1 MFCDRRKEKGRG
13 ENLPGQFNYMFDP
26 RGCLAHE
33 IYRAL
38 LPRTHIFFL
47 FLSLCSTLSLA
58 EILMLPFYLGSVGLF
73 ILVGTRESARNG
85 GLHLTIYNILSSLI
99 TGGPNESR
107 SCIESSLLWNHCT
120 LLYWHAILSGVP
132 PCRYLGT
139 KAFRRNF

>member
-1 MFCDRRKEKGRG
+1 M
-13 ENLPGQFNYMFDP
+13 PGQFNY
-26 RGCLAHE
+26 
-33 IYRAL
+33 I
-38 LPRTHIFFL
+38 LPRDVSRTSSTEIDRHTHIFFL

-73 ILVGTRESARNG
+73 ILVGTRESGRNG

-99 TGGPNESR
+99 TGGLNESR
-107 SCIESSLLWNHCT
+107 SRIESSLLWNHCT

>member
-1 MFCDRRKEKGRG
+1 M
-13 ENLPGQFNYMFDP
+13 PGQFNY
-26 RGCLAHE
+26 
-33 IYRAL
+33 IYGTPGTSRAQVL
-38 LPRTHIFFL
+38 QRLIATPTSSSSFFL
-47 FLSLCSTLSLA
+47 YAAPCELA

-99 TGGPNESR
+99 TGGLNESR
-107 SCIESSLLWNHCT
+107 SRIESSLLWNHCT